1 MKCRHARNCSYTVP
15 IPQDFLPI
23 PQLWLYWNL
32 PETRQI
38 KAFLNFHFYLRFF
51 FQVISQWLM
60 DQPPLGH
67 KAPRP
72 GLGRLAFCPACPA
85 FFRAPS
91 PLSSRHFLVLYIYHN
106 LQSFYR
112 HVLESCMAVETVR
125 QREGIRSFL
134 DECHRAGLSSEAAYR
149 FFISGLDKEGI
160 PIPVKDHLSRGGSL
174 LKLTEEWLDIWE
186 PRE

>member
-1 MKCRHARNCSYTVP
+1 M
-15 IPQDFLPI
+15 
-23 PQLWLYWNL
+23 
-32 PETRQI
+32 
-38 KAFLNFHFYLRFF
+38 
-51 FQVISQWLM
+51 
-60 DQPPLGH
+60 
-67 KAPRP
+67 
-72 GLGRLAFCPACPA
+72 
-85 FFRAPS
+85 
-91 PLSSRHFLVLYIYHN
+91 SSRHFLVLYIYHN

-149 FFISGLDKEGI
+149 YFISGLDKEGI